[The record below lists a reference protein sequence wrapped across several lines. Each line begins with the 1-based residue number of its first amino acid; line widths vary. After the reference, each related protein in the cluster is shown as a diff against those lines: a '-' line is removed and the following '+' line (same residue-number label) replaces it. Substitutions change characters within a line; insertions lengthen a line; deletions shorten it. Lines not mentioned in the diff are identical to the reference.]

1 MDAAQLGQ
9 YSGYIAMIIAMGAMV
24 IGICNKK
31 KITSR
36 CCGKKMEASLD
47 ISAVSP
53 PTPPE
58 PTEARPAV
66 VV

>member
-31 KITSR
+31 RLRSR
-36 CCGKKMEASLD
+36 CCGRTLEASLQ
-47 ISAVSP
+47 ISAAPS
-53 PTPPE
+53 TPPE
-58 PTEARPAV
+58 ATETRPTV
-66 VV
+66 TV